1 MSSRL
6 LSICVLGILF
16 LAVFS
21 MNALAQE
28 QIGSSSLYA
37 FPDGDLDIEIHLE
50 EEATYVWSIC
60 NTGSEKYHVDIDVYD
75 PDSDFDAE
83 VSPTHFSMPSN
94 ESEDI
99 CKDVTLTVRAP
110 SLGEEEDVQ
119 IGINVTATDLGTKLA
134 TSEILLTMNRLTG
147 VTRPDDPE
155 GKIMGVYENFLP
167 APLDTPFG
175 AFLLTF
181 LIWILIALLVVGI
194 ANGLARAFAS
204 ETETK
209 VDDMIVELMKGPIF
223 LIILFYGLQFS
234 MPVGGIDSGQIPF
247 LDGILSMFL
256 IGLVTWVAYKV
267 FKDVL
272 VYYGKILSV
281 RTQTD
286 LDDRLIPVI
295 SKIGGLLIVIFGVIA
310 IFGSFGYDIALFL
323 TGLGFLGIVIGFAAG
338 PSLSNFFAGIFLL
351 LDRPFKRGD
360 LIELGSGE
368 ICRVAWVGLRSTKLY
383 YIAGHQMITLPNTML
398 AEEKVVNITLPDER
412 IKGTVLVGVAYG
424 TDLDMAKRVL
434 FEIVDSHPNILRGD
448 DVKPAF
454 RVTEFADSSINL
466 KMIFWVDEVENKW
479 RVESELKELID
490 KRFKAENIDIPFPQR
505 VVYVHQE
512 TKM

>member
-6 LSICVLGILF
+6 LSISILGILF

-28 QIGSSSLYA
+28 QIGNSSLYA
-37 FPDGDLDIEIHLE
+37 FPDGDHDIEIHLE
-50 EEATYVWSIC
+50 EEATHVWSIC
-60 NTGSEKYHVDIDVYD
+60 NTGNEGYYVAVALVET
-75 PDSDFDAE
+75 DSDFDAE
-83 VSPTHFSMPSN
+83 VAPTHFDFPAN
-94 ESEDI
+94 QSEDG
-99 CKDVTLTVRAP
+99 CKDVALTVMAP
-110 SLGEEEDVQ
+110 SIGEEEDVQ
-119 IGINVTATDLGTKLA
+119 IGINITATDLGTLLA
-134 TSEILLTMNRLTG
+134 STETLWTMNRLTG
-147 VTRPDDPE
+147 VTHPDDPE
-155 GKIMGVYENFLP
+155 GKIMGTFDNFLP
-167 APLDTPFG
+167 APLDTPIG
-175 AFLLTF
+175 AFILTL
-181 LIWILIALLVVGI
+181 LIWVALALLVVAI
-194 ANGLARAFAS
+194 ANGLARTFAS

-223 LIILFYGLQFS
+223 LIILLYGLQFS
-234 MPVGGIDSGQIPF
+234 MPVGGIDSSQIPF
-247 LDGILSMFL
+247 LDGILGMFL
-256 IGLVTWVAYKV
+256 IGLLTWVAYKV

-295 SKIGGLLIVIFGVIA
+295 SKMGGLLIVIFGAIA

-383 YIAGHQMITLPNTML
+383 HIASHQMITLPNTKL

-412 IKGTVLVGVAYG
+412 IKGTVMVGVAYG
-424 TDLDMAKRVL
+424 TDLDLAKRTL
-434 FEIVDSHPNILRGD
+434 FEIVESHPSVLKGD

-466 KMIFWVDEVENKW
+466 KMIFWVDDVNNKW

-490 KRFKAENIDIPFPQR
+490 KRFKAESIDIPFPQR
-505 VVYVHQE
+505 VVYLHQE

>member
-6 LSICVLGILF
+6 LSISVLGIL
-16 LAVFS
+16 LLTVFS
-21 MNALAQE
+21 MNVLAQE
-28 QIGSSSLYA
+28 QIGTSSLYA
-37 FPDGDLDIEIHLE
+37 FPDGDHDIEIHLE
-50 EEATYVWSIC
+50 EEATHVWSIC
-60 NTGSEKYHVDIDVYD
+60 NTGSERYHVAVAVSD
-75 PDSDFDAE
+75 PGSDFEAE
-83 VSPTHFSMPSN
+83 VDPTHLYFPSN
-94 ESEDI
+94 QSEDV
-99 CKDVTLTVRAP
+99 CKDVALIVRAP
-110 SLGEEEDVQ
+110 SEGEEEDVQ
-119 IGINVTATDLGTKLA
+119 IGINITATDLGTRLA
-134 TSEILLTMNRLTG
+134 SGETLWTMNRLTG
-147 VTRPDDPE
+147 VTHPDDPE
-155 GKIMGVYENFLP
+155 NKIMATWDNFLP
-167 APLDTPFG
+167 APLDTPIG

-181 LIWILIALLVVGI
+181 LIWILIALLTVGI

-209 VDDMIVELMKGPIF
+209 VDDMIVELMRGPIF
-223 LIILFYGLQFS
+223 LIILFYGFQFS
-234 MPVGGIDSGQIPF
+234 MPVGGIDSSQIPF
-247 LDGILSMFL
+247 LDGILGMFL
-256 IGLVTWVAYKV
+256 IGLLTWVAYKV

-295 SKIGGLLIVIFGVIA
+295 SKVGGLLIVIFGVIA

-360 LIELGSGE
+360 LVELGSGE

-383 YIAGHQMITLPNTML
+383 HIASHQMITLPNTML
-398 AEEKVVNITLPDER
+398 AEEKVVNITLPDDR
-412 IKGTVLVGVAYG
+412 IKGNVMVGVAYG
-424 TDLDMAKRVL
+424 TDLDLAKRVL
-434 FEIVDSHPNILRGD
+434 FEIVQSHPNILKGD

-454 RVTEFADSSINL
+454 RVTEFADSSINV
-466 KMIFWVDEVENKW
+466 KVIFWVDEVENKW

-505 VVYVHQE
+505 VVYLHQE